1 MAGKTL
7 ILPLMLISVGI
18 GWLLTALGV
27 APQID
32 WVWTLSLA
40 VIGFLTFA
48 VGGFDK
54 VTFVVGVFF
63 IATSCLSVL
72 RQSGRISINVEMPV
86 LVIVSGVLMLIARYP
101 LIPVPKWIVDNSRP
115 VGSSDDTAP

>member
-7 ILPLMLISVGI
+7 ILPLLLISVGI

-54 VTFVVGVFF
+54 VTFVVGLFF

-101 LIPVPKWIVDNSRP
+101 LIPVPKWIVDSAESEP
-115 VGSSDDTAP
+115 E